1 MLLKVCKGENT
12 MTIEQHKQNFDLLQ
26 ALNLLVS
33 ERYYLSKK
41 MDLNE
46 IANKGFQT
54 IMLDNCTYD
63 FDLVMEDGFIKVEK
77 QNLETDKYRHL
88 VGFFRIV

>member
-1 MLLKVCKGENT
+1 
-12 MTIEQHKQNFDLLQ
+12 MTITQQQHKENFNVIQ
-26 ALNLLVS
+26 ALTLTDS
-33 ERYYLSKK
+33 ERYYLSEK

-54 IMLDNCTYD
+54 ILLDNCTYD
-63 FDLVMEDGFIKVEK
+63 FDLVMEDNWVKVEK

-88 VGFFRIV
+88 VGFFRII

>member
-1 MLLKVCKGENT
+1 
-12 MTIEQHKQNFDLLQ
+12 MTIEQQQQNFNVLQ
-26 ALNLLVS
+26 VLSLLVS

-54 IMLDNCTYD
+54 ILLDNCTYD
-63 FDLVMEDGFIKVEK
+63 FDLVTEDNFVKVEK
-77 QNLETDKYRHL
+77 QNLETDEYRHL
-88 VGFFRIV
+88 VGYFRIM

>member
-1 MLLKVCKGENT
+1 
-12 MTIEQHKQNFDLLQ
+12 MTIEQQEENFNLLQ

-46 IANKGFQT
+46 IVNKGFQT
-54 IMLDNCTYD
+54 VMLDNCTYD
-63 FDLVMEDGFIKVEK
+63 FDLVMEDNLVKVEK

-88 VGFFRIV
+88 VGFFQIM

>member
-1 MLLKVCKGENT
+1 
-12 MTIEQHKQNFDLLQ
+12 MTIKQHKENFNVLQ
-26 ALNLLVS
+26 ALNLLPS

-46 IANKGFQT
+46 IATKGFQT
-54 IMLDNCTYD
+54 VLIDNCTYD
-63 FDLVMEDGFIKVEK
+63 FDLVMENNLVKVEK

-88 VGFFRIV
+88 VGFFRII

>member
-1 MLLKVCKGENT
+1 
-12 MTIEQHKQNFDLLQ
+12 MTIEQQERNFNVLQ

-54 IMLDNCTYD
+54 VLLDNCTYD
-63 FDLVMEDGFIKVEK
+63 FDLVIDDNLVKVEK
-77 QNLETDKYRHL
+77 QNLEVDKYRHL
-88 VGFFRIV
+88 VGFFLIN

>member
-1 MLLKVCKGENT
+1 
-12 MTIEQHKQNFDLLQ
+12 MTIEQQKQEQNFNALQ

-46 IANKGFQT
+46 IANEGFQT
-54 IMLDNCTYD
+54 ILIDNCAYD
-63 FDLVMEDGFIKVEK
+63 FDLAIDGDWVKVEK

-88 VGFFRIV
+88 VGFFRIN

>member
-1 MLLKVCKGENT
+1 
-12 MTIEQHKQNFDLLQ
+12 MTIEQQKENFNVLQ

-46 IANKGFQT
+46 IIDKGFQT
-54 IMLDNCTYD
+54 VLLDNCTYD
-63 FDLVMEDGFIKVEK
+63 FDLVIDDNLVKVEK
-77 QNLETDKYRHL
+77 QNLEIDKYRHL
-88 VGFFRIV
+88 VGFFLIN